1 LQKLR
6 ILSKNNEI
14 SKEELDMIKNI
25 KLMRFSHIEKLK
37 KKGNYNESNI

>member
-14 SKEELDMIKNI
+14 SKEELDMIKKYKTYEI
-25 KLMRFSHIEKLK
+25 LTHREIEK
-37 KKGNYNESNI
+37 ER